1 MKMFERKVKLFKLLG
16 FEVGLDPS
24 WIILAILIAWSL
36 STGYFPFEF
45 EGLSTQTYWIMGIIG
60 TLGLF
65 VSIIAHEFCHSLVA
79 RQRGMPMKGI
89 TLFIF
94 GGVAEMGD
102 EPPSAKSEFMI
113 AVVGPISS
121 FIMAAL
127 FYGLQQYGTAAQWP
141 AQVGGVFGYLGM
153 INLYLAVFNLAPAY
167 PLDGGRI
174 LRAALWGWKGNLRWA
189 TRICSQIGSGFGI
202 FLIIFGVLQVI
213 GGYFIGGMW
222 LFLIGMFI
230 RGAAKMSY
238 QQMMTRRALEG
249 EQLDRFM
256 TKDPITVQPDLSV
269 SRFVDDYVYRHHHK
283 LFPVTEGEKLLGCV
297 STEQLKALPRDQ
309 WDQKRVG
316 DIAQECSDAN
326 TVGPEADAV
335 DALSRMNRGRNGRLL
350 VVREGH
356 LLGIV
361 TLKDMLNFL
370 SMKIE
375 LEEA

>member
-1 MKMFERKVKLFKLLG
+1 MFERKVKLFKLLG

-36 STGYFPFEF
+36 STGYFPFEI
-45 EGLSTQTYWIMGIIG
+45 EGLSTKTYWIMGIIG

-65 VSIIAHEFCHSLVA
+65 ASIIAHEFCHSLVA
-79 RQRGMPMKGI
+79 RHRGMPMKGI
-89 TLFIF
+89 TLFLF
-94 GGVAEMGD
+94 GGVAEMGE
-102 EPPSAKSEFMI
+102 EPPSARSEFLI

-121 FIMAAL
+121 FIMAAI
-127 FYGLQQYGTAAQWP
+127 FYGVQQYGAAAQWP
-141 AQVGGVFGYLGM
+141 TQVGGVFGYLGM
-153 INLYLAVFNLAPAY
+153 INFYLALFNLAPAY

-189 TRICSQIGSGFGI
+189 TRICSQIGSGFGV
-202 FLIIFGVLQVI
+202 FLIVFGLLQVL

-230 RGAAKMSY
+230 REAAKRSY
-238 QQMMTRRALEG
+238 QQMMARRALEG
-249 EQLDRFM
+249 EHLDRFM

-269 SRFVDDYVYRHHHK
+269 SRFVEDYVYRHHHK
-283 LFPVTEGEKLLGCV
+283 LFPVTKGEKLLGCV

-309 WDQKRVG
+309 WGQKRVS

-361 TLKDMLNFL
+361 TLKDMLDFL